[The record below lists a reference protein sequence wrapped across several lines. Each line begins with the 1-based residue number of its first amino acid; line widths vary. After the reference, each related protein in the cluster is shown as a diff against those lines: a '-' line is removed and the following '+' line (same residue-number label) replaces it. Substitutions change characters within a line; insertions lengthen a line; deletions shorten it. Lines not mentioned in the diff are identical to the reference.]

1 MGKCTVVASPRRGMI
16 RMGTPERLVPAGIA
30 VIPEKRGGKPGEPR
44 VFYALTT
51 RETVERVTMS
61 ISLF

>member
-16 RMGTPERLVPAGIA
+16 RMGTPERLVPAGVA

-44 VFYALTT
+44 FFML
-51 RETVERVTMS
+51 
-61 ISLF
+61 